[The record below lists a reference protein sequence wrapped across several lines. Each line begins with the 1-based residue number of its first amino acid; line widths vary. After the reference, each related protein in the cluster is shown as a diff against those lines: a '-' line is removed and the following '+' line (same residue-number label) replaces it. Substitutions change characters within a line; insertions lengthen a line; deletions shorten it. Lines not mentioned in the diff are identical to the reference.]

1 MPAADPD
8 LALQLARTVA
18 DIYGDAAAR
27 MLAAVAR
34 RLANGIDQPGWAE
47 RKLAE
52 IVQLR
57 NDANQIVGTLERVGT
72 RAIYD
77 AIAEAYNTGSRDAA
91 VELGVTFGR
100 TNQRA
105 VDALAQATIGQVT
118 ATHSQILRSA
128 NDIYRTVVAETA
140 APPVLTGTATRR
152 QAAQAALDRWR
163 NIGLTGFRDRAGRN
177 WALETYAEM
186 ATRTAAGRAQ
196 VDGHLDRYVAD
207 GRDLVIVSNA
217 PQECSKCRPWEGKV
231 LSISGAT
238 PGYPTV
244 AEARSDGLQHAN
256 CRHNL
261 GAYIEGLTRPMT
273 HTADPEG
280 DRARQEQRRLERGVR
295 QWKTA
300 EALAIT
306 PDAQRQAKAKVRE
319 WQAKLREH
327 VEANDLKRLRYR
339 EQVGAG
345 R

>member
-8 LALQLARTVA
+8 LALRLARTVA

-27 MLAAVAR
+27 MLAIVAR
-34 RLANGIDQPGWAE
+34 RLAAGIDQPGWAE

-52 IVQLR
+52 IVRLR
-57 NDANQIVGTLERVGT
+57 DDATQIVGTLERVGT

-77 AIAEAYNTGSRDAA
+77 AIAEAYTTGSRTAA
-91 VELGVTFGR
+91 AELGTAFGV

-105 VDALAQATIGQVT
+105 VDALAQAAIGPVT
-118 ATHSQILRSA
+118 APHSQILRSA
-128 NDIYRTVVAETA
+128 VDIYRTVIAETS
-140 APPVLTGTATRR
+140 APAVLTGTATRR
-152 QAAQAALDRWR
+152 QAAQAALDRWATV
-163 NIGLTGFRDRAGRN
+163 GLTGFRDRTGRR
-177 WALETYAEM
+177 WSLETYAEM
-186 ATRTAAGRAQ
+186 ATRTAVGRAQ

-217 PQECSKCRPWEGKV
+217 PAECSKCRPWEGKV

-244 AEARSDGLQHAN
+244 AQARAAGLQHSN
-256 CRHNL
+256 CRHAL
-261 GAYIEGLTRPMT
+261 GVYIEGLTRPMT
-273 HTADPEG
+273 HTADPAG
-280 DRARQEQRRLERGVR
+280 DRARQEQRRLERGIR

-306 PDAQRQAKAKVRE
+306 DDRRRQAAAKVRE
-319 WQAKLREH
+319 WQARLREH

-339 EQVGAG
+339 EQITSA